1 MPDSAAVSPG
11 PGRGT
16 PRAAARA
23 AWIGSALEY
32 YDFFIYG
39 TAAALVFGKVFFP
52 SQDPAAGTLASL
64 ATFGVGYAAR
74 PVGAIVLGHLGDRH
88 GRRKVLLTT
97 VIAMGTATFL
107 VGCLPSYQ
115 AIGLA
120 APILLV
126 CLRLLQ
132 GFFAGGE
139 QAGANSLT
147 LEHAPERR
155 RAFFTSFTLGGTQ
168 AGQAIATA
176 IFIPIAMLPEHS
188 LLTWGWRIVF
198 WLSAIVTVVGVLIRR
213 TLDETPV
220 FKQEVA
226 AHEVVRLPIGELLR
240 WHWRKVLRVA
250 LAAVIA
256 TPSTIFTV
264 WALSYAVDTVGLKST
279 PILWVGV
286 LANVVA
292 LGTIPLWAR
301 LSDWI
306 GRKPVFAGGAAGS
319 AAMTFAY
326 LWSIRTGSYP
336 LIFLTGVVMFGLV
349 YTATSAVWPSFY
361 GEMFPASVR
370 LSGTALGT
378 QLGFAFAGFVP
389 TIISAWAGSGLAAW
403 TGAGLICAA
412 LCLVSIT
419 AVLTGRETY
428 RVPTA
433 ELGQPAARPARSSDE
448 GLITADREAA
458 GP

>member
-1 MPDSAAVSPG
+1 MSSSAHVSPALG
-11 PGRGT
+11 LGR

-52 SQDPAAGTLASL
+52 SSDPAAGTLASL

-74 PVGAIVLGHLGDRH
+74 PIGAIALGHIGDRH

-97 VIAMGTATFL
+97 VIAMGIATFL
-107 VGCLPSYQ
+107 VGCLPSYR
-115 AIGLA
+115 AIGVA
-120 APILLV
+120 APVLLV
-126 CLRLLQ
+126 TLRLLQ

-147 LEHAPERR
+147 LEHAPDAH
-155 RAFFTSFTLGGTQ
+155 RAFFSSFTLVGTQ
-168 AGQAIATA
+168 SGQAIATA
-176 IFIPIAMLPEHS
+176 IFIPIATLPEHA
-188 LLTWGWRIVF
+188 LQTWGWRIAF
-198 WLSAIVTVVGVLIRR
+198 WASALVTVVAVIIRR

-226 AHEVVRLPIGELLR
+226 ADQLARLPISELLR
-240 WHWRKVLRVA
+240 SHWHSVLRVA

-264 WALSYAVDTVGLKST
+264 WALSYAVNTVGLKKT

-286 LANVVA
+286 LANLVA
-292 LGTIPLWAR
+292 LGAIPLWAR
-301 LSDWI
+301 LSDRI
-306 GRKPVFAGGAAGS
+306 GRKPVFAAGTAGS
-319 AAMTFAY
+319 AMMTFAY

-336 LIFLTGVVMFGLV
+336 LIFLTGIIMFGTV
-349 YTATSAVWPSFY
+349 YTATSAVWPAFY
-361 GEMFPASVR
+361 GEMFPARVR
-370 LSGTALGT
+370 LSGMALGT

-389 TIISAWAGSGLAAW
+389 TIISAWAGTGLGAW
-403 TGAGLICAA
+403 MGAGLITAA
-412 LCLVSIT
+412 LCLVNIT
-419 AVLTGRETY
+419 VVLTGRETY
-428 RVPTA
+428 QVPTA
-433 ELGQPAARPARSSDE
+433 ELGRPAAGADWAGGE
-448 GLITADREAA
+448 GLVAA
-458 GP
+458 NQKDAES